1 MIPLESVI
9 EDQDPVSKPV
19 ATPQVTA
26 LPQEGESN
34 QGDPPIPNPKKSLKD
49 FAQLIKS
56 RHPMAYDDLSD
67 DDLAR
72 RVIRKYPVYQDM
84 VDLSEITSPI
94 QQAVSPS
101 LQPMSALQKQLQ
113 LATQP
118 TSGKVQVGQ
127 SAFRTDAGEVP
138 LSIDLF
144 KDMDPAKA
152 SDMEFA
158 DVVTRGTWGL
168 SIGELGELYTQAGLP
183 VPDLDHLKIVGQY
196 AKQNVA
202 YARANKQPSVSV
214 NQKSSTVM
222 LRQALAEGGIASF
235 NDMAKRLVAEQQ
247 RVDDSIH
254 DITPE
259 EVARVEA
266 TRKSLSAKIGTYEM
280 LEGGNQYLANLLSM
294 VHWKDPQ
301 QVKDT
306 NILPGMADIKQAH
319 GQVLSD
325 PKFQEFLKN
334 QSNMDAVIQIAP
346 GVVSM
351 LGRSIPAMY
360 TGQFAL
366 GNALGTGA
374 STMTQLSP
382 IGAAVGSMLGVQA
395 DVAIQHFD
403 KPLSEQAAH
412 QLINIAMLGSF
423 TAANVARAGLAARG
437 IYLPRVIEYGSMGGL
452 GAFGTYGGQK
462 ILEELGLAPEATFQQ
477 TLANTLVGGL
487 IPMAMHRVLKP
498 QQPKPEPAPFQPA
511 GLLGP
516 APEGGPIQL
525 GETFPIYEN
534 RYPDQYKV
542 NLSRPGETPIEF
554 QYAPGEQIPLFD
566 AIIGGQKARA
576 YVAKGLG
583 SLTDSELSEAYI
595 LAGGLDH
602 NLPTDRGDLITAILD
617 LHSSKFP
624 LMEATTENKLPVI
637 TKWAGI
643 ERTDQLMETPFQ
655 FGKTYRILEDG
666 KAWWKVEDLDNPG
679 HVYRI
684 GKYEPAGL
692 AANIETV
699 TSPGTYTLERTL
711 VIPDFTGEK
720 LQTQPLLFPEPAA
733 AQPVQG
739 GGPRVGTTDRA
750 GAQARLSTLL
760 DFKNSKEFRN
770 LPSRAKREITEEIV
784 QLRKDILVPSGGR
797 NQLFVPRAQ
806 AERHLQNLS
815 GFARR
820 PEFSELPPEY
830 QQLVKQ
836 EIADLDFLLNK
847 NPISPDPERQAR
859 IYQGITDTSTSSPA
873 NLRDRAVNQVGAEG
887 PKLLPPGQ
895 YEMPAPAAPP
905 TEPKL
910 QVPFRPDRDFER
922 PPAGEDLGSVPIG
935 EAKREVP
942 QLREDWADYNAQLEL
957 YKRTTEY
964 GKLTWQEKQQLEP
977 DTQVVPLP
985 KRLSENQAG
994 RGKRSK
1000 VDSQAKERGWTVK
1013 VPKEG
1018 KGKAFSE
1025 MLREKERLLQEQQNT
1040 PEPLS
1045 QEEPPYQPSALAQE
1059 LGLPEPSQEARAAI
1073 PTGDGSVPV
1082 NPGTNLF
1089 GVRSLVRELLSRRE
1103 QKQQAREQLGNLPSL
1118 QIPDPENNPL
1128 WQMIRQL
1135 PVEEL
1140 RTQLQEEGIDV
1151 GLLKSKALLQ
1161 KALYSRLAPEA
1172 EARVVAT
1179 PEQTRKF
1186 EAARLEKARGY
1197 EEVYVDAIR
1206 KLRAEVGDQSLR
1218 VEQVKADPSKYE
1230 TQLMDANLSPR
1241 EQEIFGWRDPRNPE
1255 QVAQI
1260 EQQLLQMTEARVDE
1274 PSWITEA
1281 RNNLKGTTLTALGGQ
1296 TLYDMALVYAYD
1308 HIYKP
1313 GMRYAKFAAEVVE
1326 QLGEEYGPMVA
1337 GLWDHFTAQAA
1348 ERVGSLGQAMRGV
1361 QAKLAVRNQS
1371 ISDLAARSPESLR
1384 AIYDSLG
1391 LATPDIL
1398 PVKGVLDRN
1407 IESKQLAMELS
1418 HLLSGMKKLGAQTPG
1433 QAQKMLGEMRPKD
1446 ATSKTMGLTAEEALA
1461 IKQAEVVKEPVVSFP
1476 DLARAAEPEVK
1487 IDDLVGA
1494 VDRLL
1499 VNNRAAEK
1507 LAGVKKQS
1515 SGPKQP
1521 VVLDDRTLNPEDW
1534 LRGLDITPEELASR
1548 VESLTR
1554 ANRIVSTDTY
1564 LAAKKEIRESLREM
1578 NLGVSPK
1585 QLRAMSVVMAYEV
1598 ENGIYNFGKH
1608 FSEKAIALFGDA
1620 ARTNMMEL
1628 VKDTF
1633 RYLRLYR
1640 ESPVL
1645 NRLTQLP
1652 GGYQLGKVLD
1662 GAHKISFGAVDGFR
1676 KWFSLGSRSPQA
1688 REIGDLWAMK
1698 QSEVARTVDNVK
1710 TQLLVV
1716 RNWAEGFTYYHKQPQ
1731 NTGGIL
1737 NVNNYRMSELNSKK
1751 LRMEMNFALD
1761 EGTEPQLLARLG
1773 VPKDIQNLIGEMRTK
1788 LSEMR
1793 DEIRKISPTAL
1804 EEVEDHYFPRLWERP
1819 GDISH
1824 GTGETSRGGAPFLGS
1839 QSFLKGRTVE
1849 STRYGVEKLGWKLK
1863 NENFVDNFVA
1873 KYEEMWKFIK
1883 MNETLQYMKKNG
1895 MEKVVDRSQ
1904 LAEMAEFYAP
1914 LNDKVSNIV
1923 KRVEKSN
1930 GDVAYEDSGKVRVYP
1945 RMVADLVNSHLSPSL
1960 HRYPAFQAWNAF
1972 STFATQFQLVGLFH
1986 MALVSAD
1993 AAVRLPAISVKSVV
2007 DAAQHAIHGET
2018 KPALGVLKE
2027 GAKALATGLFTPVG
2041 IGAVVWKGNKMLREW
2056 DRPGS
2061 QSPEI
2066 QQRVRFAQMG
2076 GAQAR
2081 MEGHFQG
2088 KAIEGILK
2096 NIQNVWEIMADEN
2109 PEINKIWSVG
2119 KEVGKAGGK
2128 VPFAVIEAV
2137 MRPMLQEFVPRAKL
2151 GVQYYLQ
2158 GYEIARLG
2166 SRANAKDV
2174 RRVSAKVEA
2183 VVSDTLGQMNYGNL
2197 HMNKAV
2203 KEIMMST
2210 VNALGFQFGAQR
2222 TAYMPIHDTVKFL
2235 KDAVTPGER
2244 ADFTHR
2250 MAYIAGMAIGL
2261 PMMHTIAQVIAT
2273 KYNTGTAQ
2281 IPFVDDSG
2289 EEALK
2294 DFIAFKTGRKDQN
2307 GDPERW
2313 YIPNLGTKELYP
2325 VFGRVLEGR
2334 PKAAAEHQLEI
2345 FGHKLTSG
2353 VRMISEYW
2361 HNKDFHGR
2369 YIIDPNSTDSTASQ
2383 LGDFAL
2389 DQLKP
2394 FFFRNK
2400 DILEQR
2406 GVTGLGK
2413 YVTFLGPT
2421 PAPQYINASTAEDV
2435 MMDILKDAYPKTGKG
2450 DKEFERGQLKRKYMN
2465 QWKQAVQ
2472 LGDETVLDVLDE
2484 EISKAVDEGAI
2495 TRADRKAIKKGVD
2508 TTRTQNLFARLTQQ
2522 DPLGAL
2528 RIYQSWMSPEE
2539 QLLVLPELG
2548 KLYRRVKNLALSPD
2562 AKQRLRDQ
2570 INDILEAKQK
2580 TISELLDEEEA
2591 PSTPKEEEK

>member
-1 MIPLESVI
+1 MIP
-9 EDQDPVSKPV
+9 
-19 ATPQVTA
+19 
-26 LPQEGESN
+26 
-34 QGDPPIPNPKKSLKD
+34 KD
-49 FAQLIKS
+49 FSLTSPSEPLNNNLEAPEQDGATNQNLPAQEPPPQKIPLRELGQAIKS
-56 RHPMAYDDLSD
+56 KHPMVYDDYDDLDIAKAVLKRS
-67 DDLAR
+67 
-72 RVIRKYPVYQDM
+72 PVYGKS

-127 SAFRTDAGEVP
+127 SAFRTDAGAVP

-144 KDMDPAKA
+144 KDMDPAKT

-183 VPDLDHLKIVGQY
+183 APDLDHLKIVGQY

-266 TRKSLSAKIGTYEM
+266 TRKSLSAKLGTYEM

-306 NILPGMADIKQAH
+306 NILPGMAEIKQAH

-602 NLPTDRGDLITAILD
+602 NLPTDRGDLITAVLD
-617 LHSSKFP
+617 LQSSKFP

-637 TKWAGI
+637 TKWAGVENI
-643 ERTDQLMETPFQ
+643 DTLMETPFQ
-655 FGKTYRILEDG
+655 FGKTYRILTEG
-666 KAWWKVEDLDNPG
+666 KAHWVVEDLDNPG
-679 HVYRI
+679 HRYRI

-699 TSPGTYTLERTL
+699 TSPGTRNLERTL

-720 LQTQPLLFPEPAA
+720 LQTQPLLFPEPESAPA
-733 AQPVQG
+733 PQG
-739 GGPRVGTTDRA
+739 GGPRTATTNRE
-750 GAQARLSTLL
+750 GAQARLNTLV

-770 LPSRAKREITEEIV
+770 LPSRAKREITEEIA
-784 QLRKDILVPSGGR
+784 QLRREILLPSGGR
-797 NQLFVPRAQ
+797 NQLFVPRTQ
-806 AERHLQNLS
+806 AEQHLQNLT
-815 GFARR
+815 GFVRR

-847 NPISPDPERQAR
+847 NQATPEDTLRQER
-859 IYQGITDTSTSSPA
+859 IYQGITDTESNSPS
-873 NLRDRAVNQVGAEG
+873 NLRDRAVNQVGTEG

-895 YEMPAPAAPP
+895 YNLPAGEPTP

-910 QVPFRPDRDFER
+910 QVPFRPDRDFEH
-922 PPAGEDLGSVPIG
+922 PPAGEDLGAVPIG

-942 QLREDWADYNAQLEL
+942 QLREDWVDYDTQLEL
-957 YKRTTEY
+957 YKRTDEY
-964 GKLTWQEKQQLEP
+964 AKLTWQEKQQLEP

-985 KRLSENQAG
+985 KRLSENQTG
-994 RGKRSK
+994 KGKRSK
-1000 VDSQAKERGWTVK
+1000 VDSQAGERGWTVK
-1013 VPKEG
+1013 APKPG
-1018 KGKAFSE
+1018 KSKAYSE
-1025 MLREKERLLQEQQNT
+1025 MLREKERILQEQQNT
-1040 PEPLS
+1040 PEPLPQP
-1045 QEEPPYQPSALAQE
+1045 QEETPSPLAQE
-1059 LGLPEPSQEARAAI
+1059 LGLPAPSQEARTTT
-1073 PTGDGSVPV
+1073 PSPDGTIPV

-1103 QKQQAREQLGNLPSL
+1103 QKEQARKELGNLPSL

-1140 RTQLQEEGIDV
+1140 RAQLTEEGVDV

-1186 EAARLEKARGY
+1186 EAARLEKARG
-1197 EEVYVDAIR
+1197 EEEIYVDAIR
-1206 KLRAEVGDQSLR
+1206 KIRKATGDSNLT
-1218 VEQVKADPSKYE
+1218 VEQVKARVTELE
-1230 TQLMDANLSPR
+1230 TALMDANLSPR
-1241 EQEIFGWRDPRNPE
+1241 EQELFGWKDTRDLS
-1255 QVAQI
+1255 QVSAI
-1260 EQQLLQMTEARVDE
+1260 EAGLLKMTEATADE
-1274 PSWITEA
+1274 PSWITESR
-1281 RNNLKGTTLTALGGQ
+1281 RNLQGTTLNALGGQ
-1296 TLYDMALVYAYD
+1296 TLYDLAVVYAYD

-1313 GMRYAKFAAEVVE
+1313 GMRYAKFAAEVVG

-1337 GLWDHFTAQAA
+1337 SLWDHFTTQAQG
-1348 ERVGSLGQAMRGV
+1348 RVGSLGQAMRGV
-1361 QAKLAVRNQS
+1361 QAKMALRGLSTQ
-1371 ISDLAARSPESLR
+1371 DLASRSPESIR
-1384 AIYDSLG
+1384 AIYDALG
-1391 LATPDIL
+1391 LAAPDAL
-1398 PVKGVLDRN
+1398 PVKGVLDGR
-1407 IESKQLAMELS
+1407 IESKQLAMELTN
-1418 HLLSGMKKLGAQTPG
+1418 LLSGMKKLGAQTPG
-1433 QAQKMLGEMRPKD
+1433 QAQKMLGEMRPED
-1446 ATSKTMGLTAEEALA
+1446 ATSKTMGLTPEEALA
-1461 IKQAEVVKEPVVSFP
+1461 IRQAEVVKEPVVSFP
-1476 DLARAAEPEVK
+1476 DLARGMEPEVK

-1499 VNNRAAEK
+1499 VNNRAAGK
-1507 LAGVKKQS
+1507 LAEVRKTPP
-1515 SGPKQP
+1515 PKGERLP
-1521 VVLDDRTLNPEDW
+1521 LDERTLQPEDW
-1534 LRGLDITPEELASR
+1534 LRGLDISPEELTSR

-1554 ANRIVSTDTY
+1554 ANRIISKETY
-1564 LAAKKEIRESLREM
+1564 VAARQELRDSLRQT
-1578 NLGVSPK
+1578 NLGVTPR
-1585 QLRAMSVVMAYEV
+1585 QLRSMAVVMAYEV

-1608 FSEKAIALFGDA
+1608 FSEKAVAMFGDA
-1620 ARTNMMEL
+1620 ARNNMMEL
-1628 VKDTF
+1628 AEDTF

-1645 NRLTQLP
+1645 NKLTQLP

-1662 GAHKISFGAVDGFR
+1662 GIHKISFGAVDGFR
-1676 KWFSLGSRSPQA
+1676 KWFSLGSRDPQA

-1710 TQLLVV
+1710 AQLGTVHD
-1716 RNWAEGFTYYHKQPQ
+1716 WAEGFLYYHKQPT
-1731 NTGGIL
+1731 NKGGIL
-1737 NVNNYRMSELNSKK
+1737 NPGNFRMSELNSKN

-1761 EGTEPQLLARLG
+1761 EGTEPQLLAKLG
-1773 VPKDIQNLIGEMRTK
+1773 VPKDIQNLIVEMRTI
-1788 LSEMR
+1788 LSGMR

-1804 EEVEDHYFPRLWERP
+1804 TEVEEHYFPRLWERP

-1849 STRYGVEKLGWKLK
+1849 SARYGVEKLGWKLK
-1863 NENFVDNFVA
+1863 NENFVDNFIA

-1883 MNETLQYMKKNG
+1883 MNETLGYMKKQG
-1895 MEKVVDRSQ
+1895 MEKIVDRAQ

-1923 KRVEKSN
+1923 TRVQKAN
-1930 GDVAYEDSGKVRVYP
+1930 GDVAYQDSGKVRVYP
-1945 RMVADLVNSHLSPSL
+1945 RMVADLINSHLAPSL
-1960 HRYPAFQAWNAF
+1960 HRYPAFRAWNSF

-1993 AAVRLPAISVKSVV
+1993 AAVRLPAIAVKGTFDS
-2007 DAAQHAIHGET
+2007 AQHALHSE
-2018 KPALGVLKE
+2018 KAAALGTLKE

-2041 IGAVVWKGNKMLREW
+2041 IGAVVWKGHKMLREW
-2056 DRPGS
+2056 DHPGS
-2061 QSPEI
+2061 QSKDI

-2109 PEINKIWSVG
+2109 PEINRVWGVT
-2119 KEVGKAGGK
+2119 KEGGKAVAK

-2166 SRANAKDV
+2166 PRANAKDV

-2197 HMNKAV
+2197 HMNKAI

-2235 KDAVTPGER
+2235 KDAVTPGTR
-2244 ADFTHR
+2244 AEFTHR

-2261 PMMHTIAQVIAT
+2261 PMMHTIAQMIAT

-2281 IPFVDDSG
+2281 IPFVDDKG

-2325 VFGRVLEGR
+2325 VFGRALEGR

-2353 VRMISEYW
+2353 VRAISELW
-2361 HNKDFHGR
+2361 HNQDFHGR
-2369 YIIDPNSTDSTASQ
+2369 YVIDPNSEDSKLSQ
-2383 LGDFAL
+2383 YGDFAL

-2394 FFFRNK
+2394 FFYRNK
-2400 DILEQR
+2400 DIMEQR

-2435 MMDILKDAYPKTGKG
+2435 MMDILKDAFPKTPKSRE
-2450 DKEFERGQLKRKYMN
+2450 EFERGQTKRKFIN
-2465 QWKQAVQ
+2465 QWKQATM
-2472 LGDETVLDVLDE
+2472 LGDEQAQEAIGKEMEKALDE
-2484 EISKAVDEGAI
+2484 GKI
-2495 TRADRKAIKKGVD
+2495 TRADLKTIYEGID
-2508 TTRTQNLFARLTQQ
+2508 TERTQRLFVRLTQQ
-2522 DPLGAL
+2522 SPKDAL
-2528 RIYQSWMSPEE
+2528 RVFKSWMSPQE
-2539 QLLVLPELG
+2539 QALVLPELG
-2548 KLYRRVKNLALSPD
+2548 RLYRRVDNLALSPA
-2562 AKQRLRDQ
+2562 AKELLLKE
-2570 INDILEAKQK
+2570 IADIMESKQK
-2580 TISELLDEEEA
+2580 TLEQLLDDEEEEASA
-2591 PSTPKEEEK
+2591 PPASNP